1 MQNKLSVS
9 LSDRSYD
16 IIIGENAIEKL
27 SQFLATKNYSKI
39 FIITDR
45 NVAGHHLRTLKAII
59 PNSVEIILE
68 AGEQTKS
75 FSNLEKTC
83 EEILAKG
90 IDRKSL
96 IVAFGGGVI
105 GDLSGFVASILLR
118 GIDFVQIPTTLLSCV
133 DSSVGGKT
141 AINSVSGKNL
151 IGSFYQPK
159 LVICDLNFLNSLDER
174 EIKSGYAEI
183 VKYGLIKDLEF
194 FQFLEENYSKVF
206 ARDAE
211 TLTKI
216 IYKSC
221 AIKSEVVSRDE
232 KEQGERALLNFGHTF
247 GHIFETET
255 AYSSELLHGEAVA
268 LGMVM
273 AAKMSQQFGFLSDD
287 DFLRILT
294 HFQNC
299 NLYVSPSQI
308 REKWNIDSLTKHL
321 FKDKKHEDKKL
332 TFILLKKIGC
342 GVVEKNVE
350 LEKFMQTLKKFL

>member
-9 LSDRSYD
+9 LADRSYD
-16 IIIGENAIEKL
+16 IIIGENAIGNLAK
-27 SQFLATKNYSKI
+27 FLAEKKYSKV
-39 FIITDR
+39 FVITDR
-45 NVAGHHLRTLKAII
+45 NVAQHHLHTLQSII
-59 PNSVEIILE
+59 PGAQEIVLD

-75 FSNLEKTC
+75 FNVLEKTC

-105 GDLSGFVASILLR
+105 GDLAGFVASILLR

-174 EIKSGYAEI
+174 EIKAGYAEI
-183 VKYGLIKDLEF
+183 VKYGLVKDLEF
-194 FQFLEENYSKVF
+194 FEFLEENYQKVF
-206 ARDAE
+206 AKDAE
-211 TLTKI
+211 TLIKVI
-216 IYKSC
+216 HKSC
-221 AIKSEVVSRDE
+221 AIKAEIVSRDE

-255 AYSSELLHGEAVA
+255 EYSNELLHGEAVA

-273 AAKMSQQFGFLSDD
+273 AAKMSQQFGFISDD

-308 REKWNIDSLTKHL
+308 REKWNIDNLTKHL

-332 TFILLKKIGC
+332 TFILLKEIGY
-342 GVVEKNVE
+342 GVVEKDVE
-350 LEKFMQTLKKFL
+350 LEKFSQTLRSFV